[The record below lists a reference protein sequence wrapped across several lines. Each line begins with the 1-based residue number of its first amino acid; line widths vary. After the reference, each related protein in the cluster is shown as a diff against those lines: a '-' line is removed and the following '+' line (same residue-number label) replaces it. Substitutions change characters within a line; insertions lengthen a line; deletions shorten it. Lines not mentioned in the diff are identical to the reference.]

1 LKFITHLRDFIK
13 DGTVI
18 ARSNTI
24 AVAIFGAPAH
34 FLLYFLFRYGFNLPY
49 ESFALRLIA
58 SLLCLS
64 ALLKSRLPAAL
75 QPYFPFHW
83 HLSMIFVLPFVF
95 TVNLIMN
102 NFHELWLYWEIF
114 MVFVLIMFVPHWV
127 MFFFDLCIGVIG
139 AILFCL
145 ISNPHLQ
152 LHPTFNIPLYSIVFV
167 FSIFVG
173 YAFSFSNWQSMKNEE
188 RRKAEEKNLALQA
201 LAGGIAH
208 EMRNPLGQIRHNL
221 DEILQELPT
230 NSTEGTVALVTAKN
244 IETINKRV
252 AQAQM
257 ALNRGLHVID
267 MTLGNFRNDDVSLDD
282 FTCLSAAAATR
293 KAIDEY
299 GYASEQER
307 HMVHFESD
315 DDFMFRGD
323 ENSFVLVIYN
333 LLVNALH
340 FLQSIPH
347 GRIDIR
353 LEQGKAVNRILV
365 KDNGPG
371 ISSENLSKIFDPFF
385 TSGKKGGT
393 GLGLAFCNRIMRS
406 FGGDILCNSERG
418 AYTEFVLSFP
428 VLDKAIIDD
437 YEAKLYAEYRP
448 IFSGK
453 KLLLAG
459 TSHERLGMI
468 RRQLAPFGIGT
479 AEASD
484 GAQALNMIVSSR
496 YDLLLAD
503 IDLPFLSAAEL
514 ARKIRESGSELPV
527 VAYTTSKHP
536 VPGKQLEETSEID
549 TWISMPPALSELLYA
564 LKTSL
569 QTARETLK
577 ESLAGKTVLVV
588 DDLDFNRRVIKS
600 MLNKLGVTILEAS
613 DGQDALDKLKAN
625 HCDLLIMDMR
635 MPVLDGF
642 EATRRIRSGIS
653 TYRNIPILGLSGN
666 LDNASQKLARQ
677 CGMNDCLIK
686 PVKLKEFLQKVAGML
701 KSDQSVPSLVT
712 QS

>member
-1 LKFITHLRDFIK
+1 M
-13 DGTVI
+13 
-18 ARSNTI
+18 
-24 AVAIFGAPAH
+24 AVAMFGAPAH
-34 FLLYFLFRYGFNLPY
+34 FIFYFLFKYGFHLPY
-49 ESFALRLIA
+49 ESFTLRVIA

-64 ALLKSRLPAAL
+64 ALLKSRLPDAL

-83 HLSMIFVLPFVF
+83 HLSMIFVLPFIF

-114 MVFVLIMFVPHWV
+114 MLFVLIMFVPHWV
-127 MFFFDLCIGVIG
+127 MFFFDLCIGVLG

-145 ISNPHLQ
+145 LSNPNLQ
-152 LHPTFNIPLYSIVFV
+152 LHPTFNIPLYSIVII

-188 RRKAEEKNLALQA
+188 RQKAEEKNLALQA

-221 DEILQELPT
+221 EEILQELPVSSSE
-230 NSTEGTVALVTAKN
+230 NSFAPVTAKN

-267 MTLGNFRNDDVSLDD
+267 MTLGNFRNDDVSRED
-282 FTCLSAAAATR
+282 FSCLSAAAATR

-299 GYASEQER
+299 GYATEQER
-307 HMVHFESD
+307 QMVHLESSD
-315 DDFMFRGD
+315 DFLFKGD
-323 ENSFVLVIYN
+323 ENSYILVIYN

-340 FLQSIPH
+340 FIQPLPG

-353 LEQGKAVNRILV
+353 MEQGKSVNRIFV
-365 KDNGPG
+365 RDNGPG
-371 ISSENLSKIFDPFF
+371 ISSENLNKIFDPFF

-393 GLGLAFCNRIMRS
+393 GLGLAFCRRIMRS
-406 FGGDILCNSERG
+406 FGGDILCNSEKG
-418 AYTEFVLSFP
+418 NFTEFVMSFP
-428 VLDKAIIDD
+428 VLDKSLIDD

-448 IFSGK
+448 VFSGK
-453 KLLLAG
+453 HLLIAG
-459 TSHERLGMI
+459 TSPDILTMI
-468 RRQLAPFGIGT
+468 RRQVTPFGIST
-479 AEASD
+479 NEASD
-484 GAQALNMIVSSR
+484 GAQVMNMIVSSR
-496 YDLLLAD
+496 YDILLAD
-503 IDLPFLSAAEL
+503 IDLPFLNAAEL
-514 ARKIRESGSELPV
+514 SQKIRETGKDIPV

-536 VPGKQLEETSEID
+536 VPGKKLLETGDID
-549 TWISMPPALSELLYA
+549 SWISMPPALSELLYT

-569 QTARETLK
+569 ETTRETLK

-588 DDLDFNRRVIKS
+588 DDLDFNRRVIKM
-600 MLNKLGVTILEAS
+600 MLSKLGVTILEAS
-613 DGQDALDKLKAN
+613 NGQDAIDKLKTN

-642 EATRRIRSGIS
+642 EATRRIRSGI
-653 TYRNIPILGLSGN
+653 TAYRSIPILGMSGN
-666 LDNASQKLARQ
+666 LDNASLKMARQ
-677 CGMNDCLIK
+677 SGMNECLIK
-686 PVKLKEFLQKVAGML
+686 PVKLKEFLQKIGSML
-701 KSDQSVPSLVT
+701 KNDTPHAL
-712 QS
+712 